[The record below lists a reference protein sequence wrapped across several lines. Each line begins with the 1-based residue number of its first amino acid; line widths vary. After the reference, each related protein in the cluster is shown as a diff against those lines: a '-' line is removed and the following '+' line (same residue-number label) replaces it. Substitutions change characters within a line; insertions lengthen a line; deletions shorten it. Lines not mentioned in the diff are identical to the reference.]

1 MDIQIE
7 GVFIKV
13 SQLLK
18 KLNLIDSG
26 GQAKTFLLKNKVTI
40 NDLPTQARGAKVR
53 VGDVIW
59 INDNVYKIIGSE

>member
-7 GVFIKV
+7 GEFIKV

-40 NDLPTQARGAKVR
+40 NNIATQARGAKVR

-59 INDNVYKIIGSE
+59 INDNVYNITNR

>member
-7 GVFIKV
+7 GEFIKV

-40 NDLPTQARGAKVR
+40 NNITTQARGAKVR

-59 INDNVYKIIGSE
+59 INDNVYNITNR